1 MRFLIYILLLTISL
15 YSSDFI
21 TIETN
26 EHGGLIQTSGSN
38 LTYPTANPHQT
49 SISSSECSG
58 ITVPNYYI
66 YYPEE
71 SYRIDNDY
79 VEIVRDE
86 THPDNPSYR
95 YIDFYRY
102 NTNVC
107 SFECGLTY
115 EMCVQQTGNEDVIV
129 KECTCCEENYPP
141 EDMFSIKHYSGSNA
155 DDECAD
161 DKSQFPDTDS
171 TCWKPKCSTDQDV
184 TLYVSQDYATHE
196 GDHNG
201 DGIPNKC
208 DPEYPAFEDLDCN
221 GDGIPNETD
230 SDDTAS
236 GSGTSEPTP
245 EEQAQQECE
254 AQKQTFKDYGYW
266 IAVHSTLE
274 IGYTNEYNFGY
285 ARKIAEYPDCDF
297 DVFEVISCPKMYK
310 YDLNQDKCVKAD
322 DSKSS
327 DENCA
332 STYVKTD
339 FLDFSNV
346 GYDYRMNEP
355 YNLESFKCYI
365 EYSCSIDYKIKK
377 FDEVSCTSD
386 TTDMSNVVEMEI
398 KPSETNSSQ
407 MTADFTSSSS
417 GLTLEQKSFNELK
430 KVNSNLERMIDSIN
444 NMDTLASAVDGG
456 SKVSTMDFDSDTNP
470 SYNGNSVADL
480 EQSLSDFGSLGD
492 DFTKFGDNLMN
503 DISTVGESFS
513 NAENLFINGNL
524 ALTHITE
531 PVTCPHTL
539 QHEGFTYEV
548 DLCETVSPYSNVIYT
563 FIYMLGFFSIL
574 ITFSYIFVLKGVD

>member
-1 MRFLIYILLLTISL
+1 MRLL
-15 YSSDFI
+15 YSLIFSVFFTTSLFSLDCIPDDGYIFVLIDTYDVPLTGCQESTHTNNEVCNEYPSHSYSTTYSDFVYDP
-21 TIETN
+21 
-26 EHGGLIQTSGSN
+26 S
-38 LTYPTANPHQT
+38 PFNPADRYT
-49 SISSSECSG
+49 CTR
-58 ITVPNYYI
+58 TVEVYNQ
-66 YYPEE
+66 
-71 SYRIDNDY
+71 
-79 VEIVRDE
+79 VTCKEI
-86 THPDNPSYR
+86 
-95 YIDFYRY
+95 
-102 NTNVC
+102 
-107 SFECGLTY
+107 
-115 EMCVQQTGNEDVIV
+115 
-129 KECTCCEENYPP
+129 YPP
-141 EDMFSIKHYSGSNA
+141 DDLFSIKSYSGPN
-155 DDECAD
+155 
-161 DKSQFPDTDS
+161 KSSQCEEDMKQFPSTDS
-171 TCWKPKCSTDQDV
+171 MCYMPKCSTDPDV
-184 TLYVSQDYATHE
+184 TLYVTSDFATWE
-196 GDHNG
+196 SDHDG
-201 DGIPNKC
+201 DGTPNKC
-208 DPEYPAFEDLDCN
+208 DPEYPAFEDLDCDGDGVPN
-221 GDGIPNETD
+221 SSDPDTDGDGIPNETD

-236 GSGTSEPTP
+236 GGGTSEPTP

-398 KPSETNSSQ
+398 KPSETNSSE